1 MARNS
6 AAPPS
11 TETETG
17 GVPSSALEAIV
28 VDQDDETVLLTI
40 LQPVRINGVKFMPD
54 STAPVPHDLIQ
65 SLDARGIIDMR
76 ERD

>member
-6 AAPPS
+6 ATPPS

-17 GVPSSALEAIV
+17 GSAASAPETIAV
-28 VDQDDETVLLTI
+28 EQDDETVLLTI
-40 LQPVRINGVKFMPD
+40 LRPVRINGVKFMPD